1 MPPTATTAEALQPD
15 AGAVLSKAV
24 VRAARA
30 LGLRN
35 SDVARVVGTSE
46 ASVSRMA
53 RGRPLNPGSKEGEL
67 GLLFLRLFRS
77 LDALMGGNEGQARMW
92 LHAHNH
98 HLSGVPAERIHG
110 VQGLVD
116 VIRYLDAM
124 RGQL

>member
-1 MPPTATTAEALQPD
+1 MPTTAITAATPQPE

-35 SDVARVVGTSE
+35 SDIARVVGTSE

-53 RGRPLNPGSKEGEL
+53 RGRSLDPGSKEGEL

-77 LDALMGGNEGQARMW
+77 LDALMGGNEAQARTW

-98 HLSGVPAERIHG
+98 HLAGVPAERIHS

-116 VIRYLDAM
+116 VVRYLDAM